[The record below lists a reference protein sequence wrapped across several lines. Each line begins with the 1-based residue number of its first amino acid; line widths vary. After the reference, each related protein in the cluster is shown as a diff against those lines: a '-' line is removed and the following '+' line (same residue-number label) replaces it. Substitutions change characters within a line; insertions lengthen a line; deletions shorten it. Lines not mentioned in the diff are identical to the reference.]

1 MKKIIIFVFVLVTV
15 LQYSSAQER
24 AAVGKFKTSGQLT
37 TDDASTLRSTFQ
49 SELVKTGKYEVAE
62 LDDEELSRVQRQFEN
77 STYNERDRTVALGN
91 ALKAN
96 IIFTGE
102 IRKFDDDWTVTINMY
117 DMTKKTITK
126 TENFNFQGAQREL
139 LAKMR
144 QSAQKLTDTYVEE
157 SGNTWYYVGG
167 VLLIGG
173 GAAAVL
179 LGKKSAD
186 EVVTDTGLPEPPNKP
201 N

>member
-1 MKKIIIFVFVLVTV
+1 MKKLQFIFLFFVCSGILF
-15 LQYSSAQER
+15 SQER
-24 AAVGKFKTSGQLT
+24 AAVGKFKTSGQLS

-62 LDDEELSRVQRQFEN
+62 LDDEELSRVQKQFEN
-77 STYNERDRTVALGN
+77 STYNERDRTVALGE

-96 IIFTGE
+96 IVFTGE
-102 IRKFDDDWTVTINMY
+102 VRKFDDDWTVTINMY

-126 TENFNFQGAQREL
+126 TENFNFQGPQRDL
-139 LAKMR
+139 LQKMR
-144 QSAQKLTDTYVEE
+144 QSAQKLTDTYVEQT
-157 SGNTWYYVGG
+157 SNTWYYVGG
-167 VLLIGG
+167 ALLVGG

-179 LGKKSAD
+179 LGKKKTDAT
-186 EVVTDTGLPEPPNKP
+186 VTDTGLPEPPSKP